1 MAVKRKMFL
10 LFCLYP
16 FVLAVL
22 DCLLIDGAFR
32 FIFIADFSHA
42 PDGLCADW
50 TDRALGRCRHKQ
62 TQSRLDTCVRSNE
75 I

>member
-22 DCLLIDGAFR
+22 DCLLIDGALR
-32 FIFIADFSHA
+32 FIFITDFPMLLMGCGLIGWTGLWEGADKNK
-42 PDGLCADW
+42 
-50 TDRALGRCRHKQ
+50 HKANL
-62 TQSRLDTCVRSNE
+62 TPV
-75 I
+75 

>member
-22 DCLLIDGAFR
+22 DCLLIDGALR
-32 FIFIADFSHA
+32 FIVIADF
-42 PDGLCADW
+42 PMLLMGCVLIGRTGPWEGAD
-50 TDRALGRCRHKQ
+50 TNKHKADL
-62 TQSRLDTCVRSNE
+62 TPV
-75 I
+75 